1 MIRRVTGVIYN
12 ISYGV
17 TGVTTK
23 QNKRVTGVTF
33 CFTCRVTGG
42 KLGLVVL
49 LAKVKIM
56 KYPIIFVS
64 VNNDSV
70 YQVSV
75 PDLPGCATNADSID
89 LGLEKISQS
98 IKSHLAI
105 LAEYGEKIPSA
116 TSIDKHR
123 QQYALEHPHTH
134 SHAFWAIV
142 DIDIIAYLG
151 KSHKINV
158 TLPELLIKQIDERVS
173 KSSAY
178 KTRSG
183 FIASACLVELEK

>member
-1 MIRRVTGVIYN
+1 
-12 ISYGV
+12 
-17 TGVTTK
+17 
-23 QNKRVTGVTF
+23 
-33 CFTCRVTGG
+33 
-42 KLGLVVL
+42 
-49 LAKVKIM
+49 M
-56 KYPIIFVS
+56 KYAIVFSSIQ
-64 VNNDSV
+64 NTQQ
-70 YQVSV
+70 YQVTV
-75 PDLPGCATNADSID
+75 PDLPGCSVTVETID

-116 TSIDKHR
+116 MSVEKHR
-123 QQYALEHPHTH
+123 KQYAIDNPHTH
-134 SHAFWAIV
+134 MQTFWAIV
-142 DIDIIAYLG
+142 DIDITAYLG

-183 FIASACLVELEK
+183 FIASACLVELGK